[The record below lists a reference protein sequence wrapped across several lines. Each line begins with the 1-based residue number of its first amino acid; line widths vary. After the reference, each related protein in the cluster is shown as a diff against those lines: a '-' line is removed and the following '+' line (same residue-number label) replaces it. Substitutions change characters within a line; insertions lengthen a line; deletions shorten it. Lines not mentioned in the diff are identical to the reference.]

1 MDRLILTDSR
11 EAYTVNELD
20 AHEGWAEYQE
30 WLDDHDPQDA
40 WIESM
45 DGYSDDLYG
54 YADDQ
59 PAWME

>member
-30 WLDDHDPQDA
+30 WLRLVAPMDA

-45 DGYSDDLYG
+45 DGYGDDLFG
-54 YADDQ
+54 YEYDQ
-59 PAWME
+59 PEWME